1 MPSSMKVLI
10 VEDETLYRET
20 LATMVSGWGYEVATA
35 ETGQEAL
42 ENVLFQ
48 GVDVLLLDVFLPD
61 TTAFELIPKLQDR
74 YPGIRIVAL
83 TGKGCR
89 ELERRLR
96 ALGAAY
102 YIAKPFQRAELESV
116 SRPHGRP
123 ARDSG
128 RLPRATTTRES
139 TWLTT

>member
-1 MPSSMKVLI
+1 MPSTMKVLI

-48 GVDVLLLDVFLPD
+48 GIDVLLLDVFLPD
-61 TTAFELIPKLQDR
+61 ATAFELIPKLQDR
-74 YPGIRIVAL
+74 YPGIRIIAL
-83 TGKGCR
+83 TGNGCR

-96 ALGAAY
+96 ALGASY

-116 SRPHGRP
+116 LDHMAGRRGIQ
-123 ARDSG
+123 AGCRGDSN
-128 RLPRATTTRES
+128 S
-139 TWLTT
+139 

>member
-1 MPSSMKVLI
+1 MPSTMKILI

-20 LATMVSGWGYEVATA
+20 LATMVSGLGYEVATA
-35 ETGQEAL
+35 ETGREAL

-61 TTAFELIPKLQDR
+61 TTAFELIPELQDR
-74 YPGIRIVAL
+74 YPGIRIIAL

-96 ALGAAY
+96 ALGASY

-116 SRPHGRP
+116 LDYMAGRP
-123 ARDSG
+123 GIQAGCRGDSN
-128 RLPRATTTRES
+128 S
-139 TWLTT
+139 